1 MYLAFHYRYSYRVKN
16 LKFKVSLIFYVFRS
30 YEMLSKMVAGKQL
43 KMLHN
48 VKKRQDKNKRLRTA
62 KEQNEDDE
70 DDNEMA
76 ALMPSKPK
84 PER

>member
-1 MYLAFHYRYSYRVKN
+1 
-16 LKFKVSLIFYVFRS
+16 
-30 YEMLSKMVAGKQL
+30 
-43 KMLHN
+43 MLHN